1 MRDQKR
7 RDAIEQVRKRKRD
20 ILNLACGSPFVQ
32 LLDKP
37 RRLQFLNQT
46 QITKLFGSAVAAFDV
61 RALQSFRVVVLQIFA
76 DQRFGLFL
84 GGFDEM
90 RRFSEGADDFGDVGA
105 TSLTFFSFASLAGLD
120 WLPLSVRLSEGSFN
134 LVDVR

>member
-1 MRDQKR
+1 
-7 RDAIEQVRKRKRD
+7 
-20 ILNLACGSPFVQ
+20 
-32 LLDKP
+32 
-37 RRLQFLNQT
+37 
-46 QITKLFGSAVAAFDV
+46 V

-84 GGFDEM
+84 VGLDEM
-90 RRFSEGADDFGDVGA
+90 KGSVKARTTLA
-105 TSLTFFSFASLAGLD
+105 TKGRCSLTVFSLASLAGLD